1 MKFPLY
7 AVRDSLIGF
16 SMPVIRDNDAV
27 ASRAFEYDYDRD
39 DSPYKNHPEHFQLFH
54 IGEYDTDDG
63 TIVGCSPRMV
73 TACTDFIVN
82 KVKE

>member
-7 AVRDSLIGF
+7 AIRDSLIGF
-16 SMPVIRDNDAV
+16 SMPVIRDNDAI
-27 ASRAFEYDYDRD
+27 ASRAFEFDILRD

-63 TIVGCSPRMV
+63 TIVSFSPRMV
-73 TACTDFIVN
+73 ASASDF
-82 KVKE
+82 VKE